1 MPVKK
6 VEKIWMNGKLVD
18 WDDAKIHVL
27 SHVVHYGSSWFEGI
41 RCYDTPKGPAIF
53 RLDRHIRRLFDSVK
67 IYRTEIP
74 YTEAQVTAAVLETIR
89 ANKMKACYIRPI
101 VYRGYG
107 DVGVNPLPC
116 PVDLTVAV
124 WEWGSYLGPEALT
137 EGIDVCVSTWN
148 RPAPNTLPAMAK
160 AGGNYI
166 LSQLMKIEALQ
177 AGFKEAIALDVSGN
191 LSEGSG
197 ENLFAVRDGILFT
210 PSISSS
216 LLPGVTRASVIQ
228 LAEESGFELRE
239 GSIPR
244 ELLYVADELFFT
256 GTAAEVTPIRSVDKV
271 KVGNGKPGPV
281 TMKLQTMFFDIVK
294 NGNDRHNWLKYV
306 YQGS

>member
-6 VEKIWMNGKLVD
+6 VEKIWMNGSFVN
-18 WDDAKIHVL
+18 WDDATIHVL
-27 SHVVHYGSSWFEGI
+27 SHVVHYGTSWFEGI
-41 RCYDTPKGPAIF
+41 RCYDTPNGPAVF

-74 YTEAQVTAAVLETIR
+74 YSEEVITKVCLDTIR
-89 ANKMKACYIRPI
+89 VNKMKACYIRPV

-116 PVDLTVAV
+116 PVDVTVAV
-124 WEWGSYLGPEALT
+124 WEWGAYLGPEALT

-148 RPAPNTLPAMAK
+148 RPAPNTLPSMAK

-166 LSQLMKIEALQ
+166 LSQLMKIEAL
-177 AGFKEAIALDVSGN
+177 AGGYKEAVALDVNGYV
-191 LSEGSG
+191 SEGSG
-197 ENLFAVRDGILFT
+197 ENIFAVKEGTIFT

-216 LLPGVTRASVIQ
+216 LLPGITRTSVLQ
-228 LAEESGFELRE
+228 LARDMGFDVRE
-239 GSIPR
+239 VSMPR

-256 GTAAEVTPIRSVDKV
+256 GTAAEVTPIRSVDRT
-271 KVGNGKPGPV
+271 KVGDGKPGPI
-281 TMKLQTMFFDIVK
+281 TMKMQKAFFDIVK
-294 NGNDRHNWLKYV
+294 DGKDKYRWLTPVYND
-306 YQGS
+306 